1 MYIIIKINES
11 KLREDFLRDLG
22 SITKIA
28 IDIALTA
35 LEQNRINSVT
45 ANS

>member
-22 SITKIA
+22 SNITKIA

-35 LEQNRINSVT
+35 LGTNQYK
-45 ANS
+45 